1 MFSTLWESHQSYSSA
16 ECAGWCYV
24 IPMHITECCGKNA
37 CRSCITK
44 VAEDGGSCP
53 IPGCGSQ
60 TVKIN
65 FNRGLRSN
73 ILESSVYCQSK
84 GAGCGWV
91 GKLDELSTHL
101 KECPFMEEECQ
112 YHCGVHVHQ
121 TSNK

>member
-1 MFSTLWESHQSYSSA
+1 
-16 ECAGWCYV
+16 
-24 IPMHITECCGKNA
+24 MHLSFIFKFKFAFGLQYTDQNF
-37 CRSCITK
+37 RSCITK